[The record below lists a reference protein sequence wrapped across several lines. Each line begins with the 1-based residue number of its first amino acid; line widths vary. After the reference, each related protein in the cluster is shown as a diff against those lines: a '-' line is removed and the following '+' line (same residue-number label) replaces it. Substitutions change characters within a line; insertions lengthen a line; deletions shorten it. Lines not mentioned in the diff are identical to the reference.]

1 MSPRASR
8 PLVATAAIGLLCFF
22 LWSSPFGGPSSQYYR
37 DVYEGWRS
45 PEGRPVSLSARLREE
60 ELRYAATTKARQGL
74 IQKHGPTK
82 DGIQS

>member
-1 MSPRASR
+1 
-8 PLVATAAIGLLCFF
+8 
-22 LWSSPFGGPSSQYYR
+22 
-37 DVYEGWRS
+37 VYEGWRS
-45 PEGRPVSLSARLREE
+45 PEGRSVSLSSRLREE